1 MPSTATPATATAA
14 FVSKQK
20 SAPKTAYKLWLTPQ
34 ISSGTSSNKTTHP
47 TEKNVLKV
55 TLFIENGDGVA
66 FANNNQIHVNANYL
80 GTYKGDLRREF
91 NGVLYHKMT
100 HIWQRDGNGQTS
112 VRLIEGIADFVR
124 LKANYIPSH
133 WVQPGHGDRWDQRS
147 DVTAR
152 FLEYYDGLRNG
163 FVAELNKKMRS
174 GYNAGY
180 FVELDYKAKYGN

>member
-1 MPSTATPATATAA
+1 MADALFFSCLLLFLAA
-14 FVSKQK
+14 MQCTGAVDY
-20 SAPKTAYKLWLTPQ
+20 AVN
-34 ISSGTSSNKTTHP
+34 GNTSNSDGCVQ
-47 TEKNVLKV
+47 KNVLKV